1 MAKKNA
7 KKDSKKGDGEGAAKQ
22 EDAGDRT
29 WTDSLFGASETI
41 RSTISSTLRNALN
54 NDEGIRKLIRDMLPK
69 EVVGHVMRN
78 VDQGKDEIVKVVG
91 HQTRKFLEGIDLGQE
106 IQKVLTSVSLEF
118 KTELRFIPNDQA
130 IRPEGRVALKV
141 TQGDTEVDS
150 GSVPIPTMVIRDAI
164 MGSLNAL
171 STAFQRDHQAPEKS
185 ADTASDETSDATS
198 DENETKDVEEESTE
212 S

>member
-1 MAKKNA
+1 M
-7 KKDSKKGDGEGAAKQ
+7 SKKEPQNSGD
-22 EDAGDRT
+22 DADTKPGVGGDRT
-29 WTDSLFGASETI
+29 WTDSLFGASESI

-69 EVVGHVMRN
+69 EVVGHVIRN

-130 IRPEGRVALKV
+130 IRPEGRVAMKV
-141 TQGDTEVDS
+141 TQGDNEVDS
-150 GSVPIPTMVIRDAI
+150 GSIPIPTMVIRDAI

-171 STAFQRDHQAPEKS
+171 SAAFQRDANTVEDESEKPVDEKVDEGKDS
-185 ADTASDETSDATS
+185 ASEAADQKEDPPQGS
-198 DENETKDVEEESTE
+198 
-212 S
+212 

>member
-1 MAKKNA
+1 MAKKET
-7 KKDSKKGDGEGAAKQ
+7 KQDREESDPKQDGPGDK
-22 EDAGDRT
+22 T
-29 WTDSLFGASETI
+29 WTDSLFGASESI

-69 EVVGHVMRN
+69 EVVGHVMRH

-91 HQTRKFLEGIDLGQE
+91 HQTRKFLEGIDLGHE

-130 IRPEGRVALKV
+130 IRPEGRVAMKV
-141 TQGDTEVDS
+141 TQGEKEVDS
-150 GSVPIPTMVIRDAI
+150 GSIPIPTMVIRDAI

-171 STAFQRDHQAPEKS
+171 STAFQRDAEEASKSEEPDESEEKMESSSPEEEPTT
-185 ADTASDETSDATS
+185 D
-198 DENETKDVEEESTE
+198 DVEASNES
-212 S
+212 

>member
-1 MAKKNA
+1 MSKKEA
-7 KKDSKKGDGEGAAKQ
+7 KDSGD
-22 EDAGDRT
+22 DAETKEESGGDRT
-29 WTDSLFGASETI
+29 WTDSLFGASESI

-69 EVVGHVMRN
+69 EVVGHVIRN

-130 IRPEGRVALKV
+130 IKPEGRVAMKV

-150 GSVPIPTMVIRDAI
+150 GSIPIPTMVIRDAI

-171 STAFQRDHQAPEKS
+171 STAFQRDANAE
-185 ADTASDETSDATS
+185 ADNPVDD
-198 DENETKDVEEESTE
+198 DVEETGAAEPSDQEDDTSQES
-212 S
+212 

>member
-1 MAKKNA
+1 M
-7 KKDSKKGDGEGAAKQ
+7 SKKEPNTSSDESDAQQESAA
-22 EDAGDRT
+22 DRT
-29 WTDSLFGASETI
+29 WTDSLFGASESI

-91 HQTRKFLEGIDLGQE
+91 HQTRKFLEGIDLGHE

-141 TQGDTEVDS
+141 TQGENEVES
-150 GSVPIPTMVIRDAI
+150 GSVPIPTMAIRDAI

-171 STAFQRDHQAPEKS
+171 SAAFQRDAQQAASEPPADEPEG
-185 ADTASDETSDATS
+185 
-198 DENETKDVEEESTE
+198 NEESSQEEGANVEGE
-212 S
+212 SSQDS